1 MRIVKI
7 TTLILIIATIMF
19 GCSSKNESEA
29 PNNESSKI
37 YTTLYPIQYAIER
50 IAGDSITVES
60 IYPPGV
66 DAHSYEPSSKDITN
80 IAKSDA
86 FIYLGAGMEA
96 FAETAADALNNQDVA
111 LIELGKH
118 EELFH
123 VEESEEANHHA
134 EQNVDH
140 DGHHHGDHDPHI
152 WIDPIRMLEMSNIIK
167 QELINLNPEQESLY
181 NENFKTLEEDL
192 LELDNR
198 YSSTLKDKQNKNIL
212 VTHAAYGYWEER
224 YGIQQIAINGLSSSS
239 EPSQKELTNIVNQ
252 AKKSNLKYI
261 IFEQNTSDRLSE
273 VIRQEIG
280 AETAIIHNLAVL
292 TDEDIQNHEDYL
304 SLMDKNLAT
313 LNQVTN

>member
-1 MRIVKI
+1 MRIVKM

-19 GCSSKNESEA
+19 GCSSKNESET

-50 IAGDSITVES
+50 IAGDSIMVES

-80 IAKSDA
+80 IAESDA

-134 EQNVDH
+134 EHNVDH

-152 WIDPIRMLEMSNIIK
+152 WIDPIRMLELSTIIK

-192 LELDNR
+192 LELDKR
-198 YSSTLKDKQNKNIL
+198 YSSTLKDKQNKKIL

-252 AKKSNLKYI
+252 AKKSKLKYI

-292 TDEDIQNHEDYL
+292 TDEDIHNHEDYL